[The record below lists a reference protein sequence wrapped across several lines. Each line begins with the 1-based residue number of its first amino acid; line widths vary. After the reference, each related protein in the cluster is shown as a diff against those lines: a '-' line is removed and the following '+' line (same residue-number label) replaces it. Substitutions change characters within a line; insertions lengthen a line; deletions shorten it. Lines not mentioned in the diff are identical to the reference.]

1 MRHKLSYRI
10 FLSEK
15 LKEKVLEL
23 IIEYPPEINN
33 FKRDKLL
40 YFLSL
45 ITELPARN
53 KRGAMH
59 GNGYTLINATIL
71 KKYLR
76 NYKEYIDYLK
86 HHMIVVCD
94 NHFIPREKSF
104 GYKLMPEYVDKVK
117 PAYIQNPEL
126 VRKLNKQ
133 KLENLQNL
141 KKYKHLKK
149 WFDDLEIDY
158 KGAYDYIRAQYGIRV
173 LNPETRDWDNSR
185 AKYKEPIDQYNNALI
200 NLNYIKDGKIF
211 FFVDE
216 IAGRLHTN
224 LTNMPSDLRNFITC
238 KGQKLGSVD
247 ITNSQ
252 PYLSSVLFR
261 PSFYKNYAVGSDEN
275 LSLFSF
281 SGGFSFSPAVD
292 LFTSSNVLGNLTY
305 VGCSSVAPA
314 AAPPLMLPKP
324 PQLTDQKDV
333 MLFLDLVEKGQFYEY
348 MEEVFS
354 REWGEEYGTRNA
366 VKAAIFLVL
375 FTNNRFIGQDEAK
388 GKRLF
393 KKIFPNVYK
402 LFAAY
407 KKCNS
412 NGLPVLLQRIEAK
425 LILDVIAK
433 RIAKEMPRIPIYT
446 IHDSITTTVEHLDYV
461 QQVMREELGKY
472 IGIEPKFKVEYWDT
486 SNLNLTSNFVAE
498 IQA

>member
-1 MRHKLSYRI
+1 MLRKLSYRI

-15 LKEKVLEL
+15 LKKKVLEL

-94 NHFIPREKSF
+94 CHFIPGEKSF
-104 GYKLMPEYVDKVK
+104 GYKISPEYVDKVK
-117 PAYIQNPEL
+117 AAYIQNPEL
-126 VRKLNKQ
+126 IRKLNKQ
-133 KLENLQNL
+133 KLENLKNL
-141 KKYKHLKK
+141 KKYKHLKF
-149 WFDDLEIDY
+149 WFDDIGIDFSAAFEFINNLYAMRVMNLE
-158 KGAYDYIRAQYGIRV
+158 AR
-173 LNPETRDWDNSR
+173 EWDNSR
-185 AKYKEPIDQYNNALI
+185 DKYKEPIEQYNNALI

-224 LTNMPSDLRNFITC
+224 LTNMPSDLRNFITW
-238 KGQKLGSVD
+238 KGQKLVSVD

-252 PYLSSVLFR
+252 PYLSSILFR

-281 SGGFSFSPAVD
+281 SGGFSFSSAVE

-305 VGCSSVAPA
+305 VGCSSVAPTA
-314 AAPPLMLPKP
+314 PPPLMLTKP

-333 MLFLDLVEKGQFYEY
+333 VLFLDLVEKGQFYEY
-348 MEEVFS
+348 MKEVYS
-354 REWGEEYGTRNA
+354 REWGEEYGTRKA

-375 FTNNRFIGQDEAK
+375 FTDNRFIGQEEAK

-407 KKCNS
+407 KKYDS
-412 NGLPVLLQRIEAK
+412 NGLPVLLQRIEAR
-425 LILDVIAK
+425 LILDVVAK
-433 RIAKEMPRIPIYT
+433 RIAKEMPKIPIYT
-446 IHDSITTTVEHLDYV
+446 IHDSITTTVENLDYV